1 MLLAGMSLITLTL
14 LTLLSVL
21 AVSGIGVSVGG
32 GTGCMHVFGDLSTVS
47 SYFSRLKDE
56 ENHKMQGKIED

>member
-32 GTGCMHVFGDLSTVS
+32 GTDSTHVFGDLSTAS
-47 SYFSRLKDE
+47 SYFS
-56 ENHKMQGKIED
+56 

>member
-1 MLLAGMSLITLTL
+1 MLLATGMSLMTLTL

-32 GTGCMHVFGDLSTVS
+32 GTVGTHALDDLYAVS
-47 SYFSRLKDE
+47 SYFSWL
-56 ENHKMQGKIED
+56 